1 MWSKWTRELNVK
13 FQWTKRDLVRR
24 WKLDTATGVAGI
36 LVIISTLLLFM
47 VIASGIARIFRSFV
61 PWISGSRAGE
71 IYWYSISFGIKASF
85 LFIILIISL
94 IVLLAHKFSQR
105 R

>member
-13 FQWTKRDLVRR
+13 FQWKKRELVRR

-36 LVIISTLLLFM
+36 LVIISTLLLFI
-47 VIASGIARIFRSFV
+47 VIAGGIARIFRSFV
-61 PWISGSRAGE
+61 PWVAGSRAGE
-71 IYWYSISFGIKASF
+71 IYWYSIGFGIKTSL

-94 IVLLAHKFSQR
+94 IVFLVHKFSQR